1 MSEPQTARDAIL
13 KFYADCGVTAHLAAT
28 PQDRFATALAPPV
41 PVDAPADAAAD
52 DAFFD
57 DDAPPH
63 EGYDAGYAAH
73 GAPAVIGAFGEMA
86 EPAPASEVMEAREAA
101 RQAPT
106 LEALHRA
113 MIAFDGCPLKA
124 TARQACPGE
133 GPIGAPLMFVGEAP
147 GREEDE
153 AGRPFVGRS
162 GKLLNKMIAAIG
174 LKREEV
180 YITNVIPWRPPG
192 NRTPSPIE
200 TATCEVFVRREIAL
214 VGPKLLVPLG
224 GPAAKTLLKNDA
236 GIMRQRGR
244 WTRYV
249 PESGE
254 AIDALA
260 MFHPAYLLRTPAEKR
275 RAWQDLLALRGRL
288 ETMHG
293 FPPL

>member
-1 MSEPQTARDAIL
+1 MVASLDGMAGT
-13 KFYADCGVTAHLAAT
+13 
-28 PQDRFATALAPPV
+28 APP
-41 PVDAPADAAAD
+41 
-52 DAFFD
+52 
-57 DDAPPH
+57 
-63 EGYDAGYAAH
+63 
-73 GAPAVIGAFGEMA
+73 
-86 EPAPASEVMEAREAA
+86 SEIMEAREAA
-101 RQAPT
+101 REAPT
-106 LEALHRA
+106 LAALHRA
-113 MIAFDGCPLKA
+113 MAAFDGCPLKA

-162 GKLLNKMIAAIG
+162 GRLLNKMIEAIG

-224 GPAAKTLLKNDA
+224 GPSAKTLLKNDA

-249 PESGE
+249 PETGE

-275 RAWQDLLALRGRL
+275 RAWQDLLALRERL